1 MWVGDDAQSTE
12 SQDSGWTLGDH
23 SSPMEDTGPGGAAV
37 GMSDR
42 RALGMWLILKL
53 FGFRVRESL
62 LFCLIKHEK
71 IQNPELFFL
80 SFLLGFLG
88 AQSSL

>member
-1 MWVGDDAQSTE
+1 
-12 SQDSGWTLGDH
+12 
-23 SSPMEDTGPGGAAV
+23 MENMGLGGAAV
-37 GMSDR
+37 GMNDR

-53 FGFRVRESL
+53 FGFRVRESF

-71 IQNPELFFL
+71 IQNPLLFFL
-80 SFLLGFLG
+80 FFLLGFQG

>member
-1 MWVGDDAQSTE
+1 MWVEDDAQSTE
-12 SQDSGWTLGDH
+12 SQDARWTLGDH
-23 SSPMEDTGPGGAAV
+23 SSPMEDMGLGEATV

-53 FGFRVRESL
+53 FGFRVRESF
-62 LFCLIKHEK
+62 LFCFIKHEK
-71 IQNPELFFL
+71 IQNSLPFFL
-80 SFLLGFLG
+80 SFLLGFQG